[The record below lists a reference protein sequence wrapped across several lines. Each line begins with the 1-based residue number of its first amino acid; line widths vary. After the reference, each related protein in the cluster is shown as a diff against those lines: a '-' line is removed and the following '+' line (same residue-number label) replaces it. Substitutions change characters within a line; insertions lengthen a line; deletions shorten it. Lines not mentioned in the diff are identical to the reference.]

1 VTPRTFAR
9 PDVLEAYS
17 PAMLGRVAASRPQL
31 AAYRSAVAA
40 FNAAP
45 NETGFVI
52 PDRSGQIAADL
63 DWLGEV
69 DRQPAL
75 FAAALRSVD
84 VLRWSGSPLTFSLAL
99 LREAWGLVG
108 DERLRA
114 VLSQLADARMAEMTE
129 LLRGAG
135 ELTPEQFA
143 ERADDLAEAFAWVAD
158 ASVDRPEILEAVF
171 GDWDAAQLRGLL
183 ANLSRYASAS
193 DRGFGLG
200 AREPDE
206 VERLLSPVA
215 RALGAAIDHGVLD
228 APVVAALV
236 GDVCP
241 AAFDGFDDP
250 AFHQTQ
256 GRQLLLGHA
265 ADLPAGIVAGLAHH
279 AITAEPVVARL
290 FAAELGGTEG
300 FHTTP
305 ATLYLDHRYAASLD
319 ELLGDARGPFVQ
331 PATTYALLAVDGW
344 SAGANEAAFA
354 FAADVH
360 PSLVYERLVAADG
373 IDGLVAQRILAS
385 GLGRYALR
393 SADPTVLD
401 RASTALFGLA
411 DAHAAAGHGRWY
423 SMDPGMRRALAMTIA
438 SHPHTLQEL
447 AEGSTWQKVGGPLL
461 VELMRDDAAAA
472 SLYQGARSF
481 QVDRL
486 AQRFAEQVGPDGAV
500 SSQTPHM
507 YPTNLLADVARLYES
522 LDGLADEAGAGDE
535 LRGDIVSGT
544 TNLLLGLVPKVPV
557 REVVQGGGVLI
568 DVVRLE
574 SELEALG
581 EDRQERFA
589 RRHGAA
595 LTLLAHVHLA
605 HPEVI
610 DRHLPGEQQAALRDA
625 MDLEDPVA
633 REEALAELW
642 QYGAAPGSEGVAIP
656 RDNEVRVLIE
666 WMVNQTS

>member
-31 AAYRSAVAA
+31 SSYQAAVAA

-45 NETGFVI
+45 NETGFTI

-63 DWLGEV
+63 DWLEEV

-84 VLRWSGSPLTFSLAL
+84 VLRWAGSPLTFSLAL
-99 LREAWGLVG
+99 LREAWGLVPN
-108 DERLRA
+108 EQLRA
-114 VLSQLADARMAEMTE
+114 ILAQMAEARMAEMTE

-135 ELTPEQFA
+135 ELSPEQFA
-143 ERADDLAEAFAWVAD
+143 ERADDLAEAFAWVVD

-171 GDWDAAQLRGLL
+171 GDWDATQMRGLL
-183 ANLSRYASAS
+183 ANLSRYASSS
-193 DRGFGLG
+193 DRVFGLS
-200 AREPDE
+200 ARDPEE
-206 VERLLSPVA
+206 TERLLAPVA
-215 RALGAAIDHGVLD
+215 RALGAAIDHGVID
-228 APVVAALV
+228 ATVVAALV
-236 GDVCP
+236 GDSCP

-265 ADLPAGIVAGLAHH
+265 ADLPPDIVAGLAHH
-279 AITAEPVVARL
+279 AITVEPVVARL
-290 FAAELGGTEG
+290 FADEVGGTEG

-305 ATLYLDHRYAASLD
+305 ATLYLDHRYAAALD
-319 ELLGDARGPFVQ
+319 ELLGDVRGPFIH
-331 PATTYALLAVDGW
+331 PATTYALLAVDSW

-354 FAADVH
+354 FATGVD
-360 PSLVYERLVAADG
+360 PSLAYERLVAAEG
-373 IDGLVAQRILAS
+373 IDGPLAQRILTS
-385 GLGRYALR
+385 GLAQHAVR
-393 SADPTVLD
+393 SADPDVLD
-401 RASTALFGLA
+401 RAHTTLVGLA
-411 DAHAAAGHGRWY
+411 DAHAAQGHGRWY

-438 SHPHTLQEL
+438 SHPHTLHSL
-447 AEGSTWQKVGGPLL
+447 AAGRARQSAGPPLL

-486 AQRFAEQVGPDGAV
+486 AEQFATRIGPDGTV
-500 SSQTPHM
+500 STETPDM
-507 YPTNLLADVARLYES
+507 YAANLLEDSARLYQA

-535 LRGDIVSGT
+535 LRGDIYSGA

-557 REVVQGGGVLI
+557 KEVVQGGGLLI

-581 EDRQERFA
+581 ADREERFA
-589 RRHGAA
+589 RSHGAA
-595 LTLLAHVHLA
+595 LTLFAHVHLA
-605 HPEVI
+605 QPEVME
-610 DRHLPGEQQAALRDA
+610 RHLSEQQQAAVRDA
-625 MDLEDPVA
+625 MDLTDPVA

-642 QYGAAPGSEGVAIP
+642 QDGADAGPDAVTIP

>member
-1 VTPRTFAR
+1 MTSRTFAR

-31 AAYRSAVAA
+31 EAYRAAVRA

-45 NETGFVI
+45 NETGVTI
-52 PDRSGQIAADL
+52 PDRTEQIAADL
-63 DWLGEV
+63 DWLEEV

-99 LREAWGLVG
+99 LRETWGLVPDG
-108 DERLRA
+108 RLRA
-114 VLSQLADARMAEMTE
+114 VLAQLADARMAEMTE

-135 ELTPEQFA
+135 ELSPEQFA
-143 ERADDLAEAFAWVAD
+143 ARADDLAEAFAWVAD
-158 ASVDRPEILEAVF
+158 ASVDRPEVLETVF
-171 GDWDAAQLRGLL
+171 GDWDAAQMRGLL

-193 DRGFGLG
+193 DRVFGLRAG
-200 AREPDE
+200 EPEE
-206 VERLLSPVA
+206 VERLLEPAA
-215 RALGAAIDHGVLD
+215 RALGAALDHGVLD
-228 APVVAALV
+228 AATVAALV
-236 GDVCP
+236 GDACP

-265 ADLPAGIVAGLAHH
+265 DDLPAEIVSGLAHH

-290 FAAELGGTEG
+290 FADEVGGTPG
-300 FHTTP
+300 FHSTP
-305 ATLYLDHRYAASLD
+305 ATIYLDHRFQAALD
-319 ELLGDARGPFVQ
+319 DLLGDARGPFIH

-354 FAADVH
+354 FATDVH
-360 PSLVYERLVAADG
+360 PSLTYERLVAAEG

-385 GLGRYALR
+385 GLGQHAVR
-393 SADPTVLD
+393 SGDPDVLE
-401 RASTALFGLA
+401 RAATTLYGLA
-411 DAHAAAGHGRWY
+411 DAHAAQSHGRWY
-423 SMDPGMRRALAMTIA
+423 SMDDGMRRALAMTIA
-438 SHPHTLQEL
+438 SHPHALKEL
-447 AEGSTWQKVGGPLL
+447 AVGISRRETGAPLL
-461 VELMRDDAAAA
+461 VELLRDDAAAG

-481 QVDRL
+481 QIDRL
-486 AQRFAEQVGPDGAV
+486 AEQFAGRVDADGTVSTETPDMHAG
-500 SSQTPHM
+500 
-507 YPTNLLADVARLYES
+507 NLLADPRRLYDT
-522 LDGLADEAGAGDE
+522 LDLLADEAGAGEE
-535 LRGDIVSGT
+535 LRGDIFSGA

-557 REVVQGGGVLI
+557 KEVAQGGGLLVDI
-568 DVVRLE
+568 VRLE

-581 EDRQERFA
+581 ADREERFA
-589 RRHGAA
+589 RSHGAE

-605 HPEVI
+605 HPEAI
-610 DRHLPGEQQAALRDA
+610 ERHLSEEQQGALRDA
-625 MDLEDPVA
+625 MDLTDPVA

-642 QYGAAPGSEGVAIP
+642 QHDDAAGADDVIIP

-666 WMVNQTS
+666 WMVGQAS